1 MPAPPSL
8 AEMEHTMQTGNKHNL
23 ADVLTEKV
31 KCPGSGN
38 AALFIN
44 GFALVVAIG
53 KPEKEKTFG
62 GFAD

>member
-1 MPAPPSL
+1 
-8 AEMEHTMQTGNKHNL
+8 MQTGNKHNL
-23 ADVLTEKV
+23 ADVLTENV